1 MPVLPHALGSHL
13 LAGRLVENSS
23 LELAELDAVTPG
35 GPQHKPVG
43 WSALHMLANRP
54 DKWGARGR
62 LAKALLDS
70 KADPMRLTARETTP
84 LHTAAATNNR
94 SVAEVLLGHGVD
106 VDAKNKDRRTPLDVQ
121 SNKAM
126 KALLKEFGAEPS
138 DNPTGKSS
146 RDEAHARPRGV
157 GASASRQER
166 SRSWR
171 EAGGRPGVGCG

>member
-1 MPVLPHALGSHL
+1 MEV
-13 LAGRLVENSS
+13 
-23 LELAELDAVTPG
+23 AELNAVTPR
-35 GPQHKPVG
+35 GPQHSPVG

-54 DKWGARGR
+54 DKFGARGR
-62 LAKALLDS
+62 LAVALLAS
-70 KADPMRLTARETTP
+70 KADAMQLTARGTTP

-94 SVAEVLLGHGVD
+94 SVAEVLLGYGVD
-106 VDAKNKDRRTPLDVQ
+106 VNAKNKDRRTPLDVQ
-121 SNKAM
+121 SNKTM
-126 KALLKEFGAEPS
+126 KALLKKFGAEPS

-146 RDEAHARPRGV
+146 RDEAQARPRGV